1 MGRRPMIAHPNSQ
14 PRRLPPVPCPVR
26 LLLLLAGAFLLTACR
41 LDVTVDV
48 AMQPDGTGTV
58 TLQAV
63 ADAELV
69 SQVPDLVEDLRLD
82 DAIANGWQVGG
93 PTPLEGGGMSITLTH
108 PFHSAEELASILN
121 SIGPPLTDMQAARTI
136 DPADPNGATTNAI
149 DGSLVLPNG
158 YESFADA
165 ALVQAV
171 GGQPFGDQIA
181 ASGLAPSEAMSFIF
195 RVSLPGELV
204 SSETGTEVG
213 DGVIEWTAPLD
224 GTSVDLLTQTVQR
237 PAGSGSGWA
246 RPLSNI
252 AFALLIGWIVVS
264 VAFIVF
270 VAVARSNKR
279 RRRERGLKSLSR

>member
-1 MGRRPMIAHPNSQ
+1 MPH
-14 PRRLPPVPCPVR
+14 RLR
-26 LLLLLAGAFLLTACR
+26 LVLVALGALALTACH

-58 TLQAV
+58 TVAAE

-69 SQVPDLVEDLRLD
+69 SQVPDLVDDLRLD
-82 DAIANGWQVGG
+82 DAVANGWQVSG
-93 PTPLEGGGMSITLTH
+93 PTARDDGGMSLTLTH
-108 PFHSAEELASILN
+108 PFHSAEELASVLN
-121 SIGPPLTDMQAARTI
+121 SIGPPLTDMQVARTT

-149 DGSLVLPNG
+149 DGTLVLPNG

-171 GGQPFGDQIA
+171 GGQPFGEQIA
-181 ASGLAPSEAMSFIF
+181 ASGLSPSEAMSFTF

-213 DGVIEWTAPLD
+213 DGVIEWKAPLD

-237 PAGSGSGWA
+237 PAGSGNGWA
-246 RPLSNI
+246 RPVSNI
-252 AFALLIGWIVVS
+252 AFALFIGWIVIS

-270 VAVARSNKR
+270 VAVARRSKR
-279 RRRERGLKSLSR
+279 RRREHGLRALRR

>member
-1 MGRRPMIAHPNSQ
+1 MIAHTSH
-14 PRRLPPVPCPVR
+14 RLR
-26 LLLLLAGAFLLTACR
+26 LAFVALCAVVLTACH

-58 TLQAV
+58 TVEAV

-69 SQVPDLVEDLRLD
+69 SQVPDLVDDLRLD
-82 DAIANGWQVGG
+82 DAIANGWQVSG
-93 PTPLEGGGMSITLTH
+93 PTALDDGGMSLTLTH
-108 PFHSAEELASILN
+108 AFRSAEELASVLN
-121 SIGPPLTDMQAARTI
+121 SIGAPLTDMQVARTT
-136 DPADPNGATTNAI
+136 DPADPNGPTTNAV
-149 DGSLVLPNG
+149 DGTLVLPNG

-181 ASGLAPSEAMSFIF
+181 ASGLSPAEAMSFTF

-213 DGVIEWTAPLD
+213 DGVIEWQAPLD

-237 PAGSGSGWA
+237 PAGSGNSWA
-246 RPLSNI
+246 EPVSNV
-252 AFALLIGWIVVS
+252 AFILFIGWIVIS

-270 VAVARSNKR
+270 VAVARRSKR
-279 RRRERGLKSLSR
+279 RRREQGLRGLRR

>member
-1 MGRRPMIAHPNSQ
+1 MIAHTFH
-14 PRRLPPVPCPVR
+14 RLR
-26 LLLLLAGAFLLTACR
+26 LVLVALGALALAACH

-58 TLQAV
+58 TVTAE

-69 SQVPDLVEDLRLD
+69 SQVPDLVDDLRLE
-82 DAIANGWQVGG
+82 DAVANGWQVSG
-93 PTPLEGGGMSITLTH
+93 PTARDDGGMSLMLTH
-108 PFHSAEELASILN
+108 PFHSAEELASVLN
-121 SIGPPLTDMQAARTI
+121 SIGPPLTDMQAARTT

-149 DGSLVLPNG
+149 DGTLLLPNG

-171 GGQPFGDQIA
+171 GGQPFGEQIA
-181 ASGLAPSEAMSFIF
+181 ASGLSPSEAMSFTF

-213 DGVIEWTAPLD
+213 DGVIEWKAPLD

-237 PAGSGSGWA
+237 PAGSGNGWA
-246 RPLSNI
+246 RSVSNI
-252 AFALLIGWIVVS
+252 AFVLFIGWIVIS

-270 VAVARSNKR
+270 VAVARRSKR
-279 RRRERGLKSLSR
+279 RRREHGLRTLRR